1 MKRAELERK
10 AWYFTDRDYKSVVD
24 GKRSVLVNGPRGTT
38 LAPLSSLS
46 LEVLQKMAR
55 PRGAPETPAERSL
68 REEAFRKSMG
78 LRPAMPPGT
87 RRG

>member
-10 AWYFTDRDYKSVVD
+10 AWYYTDKAYKASVD
-24 GKRSVLVNGPRGTT
+24 GKRSVLVNGPQGTT

-55 PRGAPETPAERSL
+55 PRGAPETPAERAL
-68 REEAFRKSMG
+68 REEAFRKSIG

-87 RRG
+87 MKG